1 MNRRA
6 RLSAC
11 AKTRRAAGLVAVVAM
26 LCLLCDGAEPVRGQ
40 IHPAG
45 STAAVLSFV
54 DGAAGRV
61 EIARHWPEAPVDVD
75 VYPFVPYFWNGCP
88 GPGAVMILVTGPAAS
103 PPGAF
108 SSNEGRLARLPD
120 IAARLSTAVRETGRG
135 EAGEHDDLMRM
146 SSSLRTPGD
155 PFLESVKAWAPLIAD
170 LATYERD
177 GYAVFAFIT
186 WQGWR
191 CGVTLR
197 AVPEGYGI
205 PFVR

>member
-1 MNRRA
+1 MRRVA
-6 RLSAC
+6 SVVIVP
-11 AKTRRAAGLVAVVAM
+11 AA
-26 LCLLCDGAEPVRGQ
+26 LCLVCAGAKPVRGQ

-61 EIARHWPEAPVDVD
+61 EIVRHWPEAPVDVD
-75 VYPFVPYFWNGCP
+75 VYPFVPYFWDGCP
-88 GPGAVMILVTGPAAS
+88 GPGAVMILVTGSPAPS
-103 PPGAF
+103 PI
-108 SSNEGRLARLPD
+108 EVRLTRLRE
-120 IAARLSTAVRETGRG
+120 IVARLSAVVREAGRR
-135 EAGEHDDLMRM
+135 EAPEGDDLLPL
-146 SSSLRTPGD
+146 SASLSTPGD
-155 PFLESVKAWAPLIAD
+155 PFLESAKTWAPRIAD
-170 LATYERD
+170 LRTYERA

-191 CGVTLR
+191 CGVTFR